1 MVRTPYFDNAKFIL
15 VFLVVLGH
23 VMEPVI
29 ENSPV
34 IKATYLSI
42 YSFHMPAF
50 VIISGM
56 LSRSDASSEAVAKTV
71 RNILVPFVVFTVAY
85 EVFNYLTT
93 GSISNYSKNIQ
104 PYWILWFLY
113 SLFLWKL
120 MLPTV
125 LKCKFPISL
134 TLLIAVCA
142 GYFDSVGYDFGLSR
156 TLYFLPFFVIGHKI
170 TPEVFTEFR
179 NKYATRLNTTAL
191 IVIVLNLVFFAY
203 NNDMSHQWLYGSFSY
218 SRLGSDGI
226 SAGLIRLGFMFIS
239 LLTAFAVLML
249 IPVGSSKILSQGK
262 NSLYVYT
269 WHGFITKVL
278 VLYGVTS
285 AISNYST
292 IVCLSLILVFSMT
305 LTLMLS
311 QEYIAKATNQ
321 FVLKPLHHILVK
333 DKPY

>member
-50 VIISGM
+50 VIVSGM

-179 NKYATRLNTTAL
+179 NKYATRLNTTTL

-203 NNDMSHQWLYGSFSY
+203 NNDMPHQWLYGSFSY

-262 NSLYVYT
+262 NSLYVYA
-269 WHGFITKVL
+269 WHGFFIKAFIIL
-278 VLYGVTS
+278 GVPMLLTS
-285 AISNYST
+285 YSVVT
-292 IVCLSLILVFSMT
+292 CLSFLFVFSVILT
-305 LTLMLS
+305 LTLS
-311 QEYIAKATNQ
+311 QEFIANKTKQ
-321 FVLKPLHHILVK
+321 LVLNPLHHILQSRK
-333 DKPY
+333 IS